1 MSPRLQRL
9 HPRMAG
15 HGRTQ
20 EAQISPFVCTPEAL
34 VSVLFIL
41 IPIAVWFVLGAILG
55 FVWASRTGQLD
66 DLQTPA
72 VRVLFDD

>member
-1 MSPRLQRL
+1 
-9 HPRMAG
+9 
-15 HGRTQ
+15 
-20 EAQISPFVCTPEAL
+20 

-55 FVWASRTGQLD
+55 FVWASRSGQLD